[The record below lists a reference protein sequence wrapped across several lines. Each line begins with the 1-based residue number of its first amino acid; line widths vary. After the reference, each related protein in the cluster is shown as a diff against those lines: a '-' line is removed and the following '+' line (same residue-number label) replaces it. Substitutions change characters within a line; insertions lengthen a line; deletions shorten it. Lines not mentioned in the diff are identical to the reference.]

1 MLFIAAVNTIMM
13 PATSILFF
21 IRLRAVYLHDKCIV
35 TFFGS
40 CWLVTVGF
48 FVFDSAHGIPR
59 CSNIDQLAQCF
70 ALQPPDAWGYIA
82 TAAYDTLMYISI
94 SWQLTLFAKDEIWQD
109 RLWSFFTGD
118 GLGWLSKV
126 LLQSGQI
133 YYL

>member
-48 FVFDSAHGIPR
+48 FVPGGVGH
-59 CSNIDQLAQCF
+59 CF
-70 ALQPPDAWGYIA
+70 AWHVRVPSFCNIFIFLISMNM
-82 TAAYDTLMYISI
+82 TLREYLYNDISLLIVLPVI
-94 SWQLTLFAKDEIWQD
+94 SFDV
-109 RLWSFFTGD
+109 RN
-118 GLGWLSKV
+118 
-126 LLQSGQI
+126 
-133 YYL
+133 